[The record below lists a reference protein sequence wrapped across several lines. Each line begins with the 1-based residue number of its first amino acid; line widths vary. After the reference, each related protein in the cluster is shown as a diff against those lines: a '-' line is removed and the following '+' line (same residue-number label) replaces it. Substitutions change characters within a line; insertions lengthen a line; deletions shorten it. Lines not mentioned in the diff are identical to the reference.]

1 MDNKTS
7 WKIIKPYFTDE
18 SINHDN
24 ITLVENE
31 ETVSDNKEISETLN
45 NFFSEVVTNLN
56 LSRYDNR
63 TVNVED
69 IENPVATLS
78 GLSKRIIIETY
89 NV

>member
-56 LSRYDNR
+56 LPQYNDP

-69 IENPVATLS
+69 IEDQVARAVE
-78 GLSKRIIIETY
+78 K
-89 NV
+89 